1 MNQLTNKTSNN
12 CNVIFDIAEKAYIA
26 LVNDEQ
32 QAEVDAL
39 CDLVLKAMDAG
50 GKGAALEVLRDYLGS
65 LGYELPW

>member
-1 MNQLTNKTSNN
+1 MNKLTNKTNNN
-12 CNVIFDIAEKAYIA
+12 CNAIFDVAEKAYIA

-50 GKGAALEVLRDYLGS
+50 GEGAALEALRDYLGS